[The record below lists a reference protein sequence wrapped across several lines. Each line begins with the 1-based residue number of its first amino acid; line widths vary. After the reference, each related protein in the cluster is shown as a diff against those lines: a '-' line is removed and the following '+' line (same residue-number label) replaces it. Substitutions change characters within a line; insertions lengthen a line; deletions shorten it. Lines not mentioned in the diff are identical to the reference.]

1 MNIRK
6 LKTLLWMFCLLAFV
20 GAGYTFYDIWSG
32 KKELRYKAR
41 EATYFHDLI
50 QSKVGDVET
59 RNDGPVYYSPE
70 RYQGLWLARLD
81 GSLPPLPEEAVLG
94 DGGNAVEQAFV
105 LPPISSVVNL
115 GMIVYAD
122 KPLDRFVA
130 LTYVDAQPGVQ
141 AGMSQQGK
149 ARRLHVSE
157 GQALKAPYDEA
168 PYFGKLLAIGRQS
181 VTFQWGE
188 HEEVVTPG
196 LGSDGAQKP
205 IADWSFDEV
214 VDLTAALDEVPEE
227 SVELEPGKWVIG
239 QNDLKLIEDD
249 AHRILNED
257 LNIRS
262 LPPSGESK
270 RSSLEL
276 THVEPGSLPSRYGF
290 ASGDRI
296 ISVNGIPM
304 TSLASATNWY
314 KQNSTLPSY
323 HVVYERLGAQ
333 KAMTIFNKG
342 N

>member
-6 LKTLLWMFCLLAFV
+6 LKTLLWVFCLAAFV

-41 EATYFHDLI
+41 EATIFHDLI
-50 QSKVGDVET
+50 QSKVGEVET

-81 GSLPPLPEEAVLG
+81 GSLPPVIELAEAG
-94 DGGNAVEQAFV
+94 EGGKPVEQAFV
-105 LPPISSVVNL
+105 LPPISSVLNL

-130 LTYVDAQPGVQ
+130 LTYTDGQPGMAV
-141 AGMSQQGK
+141 QGK

-157 GQALKAPYDEA
+157 GEALKAPYDEA
-168 PYFGKLLAIGRQS
+168 PYFGKLLSIGRQS

-188 HEEVVTPG
+188 HEEQVTPG
-196 LGSDGAQKP
+196 LGSDGTQKP
-205 IADWSFDEV
+205 IADWTFDEV
-214 VDLTAALDEVPEE
+214 VDPTAALDGVPEE
-227 SVELEPGKWVIG
+227 SIELEPGKWVIG
-239 QNDLKLIEDD
+239 QNDLQLIEDD
-249 AHRILNED
+249 AQRILNED

-262 LPPSGESK
+262 LPPSGEGK
-270 RSSLEL
+270 RSTLEL

-290 ASGDRI
+290 SSGDRI
-296 ISVNGIPM
+296 LSVNGIPM

-333 KAMTIFNKG
+333 KAMTIYNKS